1 MKGRL
6 AAEEALG
13 YSLRKPIG
21 VSPRDSYL
29 ALLIGLMPLSC
40 CEHLR
45 RITRTFRLLSQ
56 GRIS

>member
-29 ALLIGLMPLSC
+29 ALLIGLIPFPC
-40 CEHLR
+40 GEHLR
-45 RITRTFRLLSQ
+45 RITYTFRTLFQ
-56 GRIS
+56 G